1 MKKNPARTTR
11 PLSRTKGTF
20 GTLLRTLRQAA
31 PKTAAFSRLAPL
43 HVTSLPTKSDFAW
56 VSLTVRPRR
65 FPSRWI
71 E

>member
-1 MKKNPARTTR
+1 MKKNPSR
-11 PLSRTKGTF
+11 PLSRTKRTF
-20 GTLLRTLRQAA
+20 GKLFRTLRNTA
-31 PKTAAFSRLAPL
+31 PKAPSFSRLAPL
-43 HVTSLPTKSDFAW
+43 HLTTLPTKSDFAW